1 MVPIRSALE
10 KLATDLGKTYSDYN
24 KLCEDNDIIQ
34 VSLIIYIFSSSRKYD
49 AIFTQAVVKTLGIHG
64 IKSNLEKFEIPR
76 MMSLAPEVKTLS
88 CLNFTKSLDVVN
100 QQFTQNCAGMDP

>member
-34 VSLIIYIFSSSRKYD
+34 VSES
-49 AIFTQAVVKTLGIHG
+49 FTFFLLLA
-64 IKSNLEKFEIPR
+64 N
-76 MMSLAPEVKTLS
+76 MMLFL
-88 CLNFTKSLDVVN
+88 LRL
-100 QQFTQNCAGMDP
+100 